1 MDLLGAPDS
10 IQRPVRFSVGLEDRS
25 PFDTVYDESHP
36 VQMMVIPPVSGATA
50 TVVALLTLVLFVR
63 LARRT
68 SIIREPGPGPGDGR
82 AKAYNLGRTQMAFWF
97 FLIYVSYLVIWLDR
111 QARHDHAVAAR
122 IDGN

>member
-1 MDLLGAPDS
+1 M
-10 IQRPVRFSVGLEDRS
+10 RFSVGLEDRS

-68 SIIREPGPGPGDGR
+68 SIIREPGPDPGDGV
-82 AKAYNLGRTQMAFWF
+82 AKAYNLGRTQMAF
-97 FLIYVSYLVIWLDR
+97 
-111 QARHDHAVAAR
+111 
-122 IDGN
+122 